1 MPLARELLTERRNP
15 KRYRISLTPLAD
27 AMFNLLIFFML
38 SSNITPYSLLPL
50 KGAIALPG
58 EGAGAGDG
66 AAQPAGA
73 DAAVWTVARG
83 EIIANGQ
90 LFTMEQA
97 ADLTGILAQAGTQ
110 SIVLVIRPEAEVQD
124 LTTVLEALSAGGITQ
139 VQLSGRGV

>member
-50 KGAIALPG
+50 KGAAVLPG
-58 EGAGAGDG
+58 DGAGAGEG
-66 AAQPAGA
+66 QAQPTGA
-73 DAAVWTVARG
+73 DAAVWTVSKG

-90 LFTMEQA
+90 LFTMDQA
-97 ADLTGILAQAGTQ
+97 GDLTGILAQAGTQ

-124 LTTVLEALSAGGITQ
+124 LTTVLEALSAGGISQ
-139 VQLSGRGV
+139 VQLSGRGA

>member
-1 MPLARELLTERRNP
+1 MPLARDLLTERRNP

-50 KGAIALPG
+50 KGTVALPG
-58 EGAGAGDG
+58 DGAGAGDG
-66 AAQPAGA
+66 LAQPSGA
-73 DAAVWTVARG
+73 DAAVWTVTKG

-90 LFTMEQA
+90 LFSMDQA
-97 ADLTGILAQAGTQ
+97 DDLTDILTQAGTQ